1 MLNSPLN
8 VTYTIKCFLH
18 LSSLFLQTVQYIG
31 ELCRYL
37 LAQPE
42 QERDA
47 ENPVKVA
54 IGNGLRPQIWEAFKN
69 RFGIDKIVE
78 FYGSTEGV
86 TSGGNFS
93 GQVGAVGHFLPS
105 LPLPQRIHLVKL
117 DPETG
122 DYVRDSKGFLIKAGV
137 DEPGE
142 MIGEVNNKNPVTR
155 FDGYEDRAA
164 TEKKLLR
171 DVFVSGDTYYSSGD
185 MLRVDEEGY
194 WYFCDRMGDT
204 FRWKGENV
212 STTEVEGVLQSLL
225 DLSDVT
231 VYGVQ
236 IPGMEGRA
244 GMATI
249 AGDETTLDLPG
260 LYPRL
265 MEALPKYAI
274 PIFIRL
280 VSTMA
285 LTGTFKLKKVQL
297 RNEGYDMGRVSDP
310 VFFLH
315 PTTKQYVKLT
325 PELVQQLAN
334 RDLKV

>member
-1 MLNSPLN
+1 M
-8 VTYTIKCFLH
+8 
-18 LSSLFLQTVQYIG
+18 VQYIG
-31 ELCRYL
+31 EICRYL

-42 QERDA
+42 KDRDA

-69 RFGIDKIVE
+69 RFGIEKIVE

-86 TSGGNFS
+86 GSVANFGGK
-93 GQVGAVGHFLPS
+93 VGAVGHLLPS
-105 LPLPQRIHLVKL
+105 LPLPQKIYLVKL

-122 DYVRDSKGFLIKAGV
+122 DYVRNSQGFLVKADI

-142 MIGEVNNKNPVTR
+142 LIGEVNNRNLVTR
-155 FDGYEDRAA
+155 FDGYEDRVA
-164 TEKKLLR
+164 TEKKLLH

-185 MLRVDEEGY
+185 TLRMDEEGY
-194 WYFCDRMGDT
+194 LYFCDRMGDT

-212 STTEVEGVLQSLL
+212 STTEVEGLLQSLL
-225 DLSDVT
+225 DLNDVT

-244 GMATI
+244 GMAAI
-249 AGDETTLDLPG
+249 VGDEATLDLPS

-265 MEALPKYAI
+265 MEVLPKYAI

-280 VSTMA
+280 VNTIA

-297 RNEGYDMGRVSDP
+297 QNEGYDMDRISDP
-310 VFFLH
+310 MFFLH
-315 PTTKQYVKLT
+315 PTTKQYVQLT
-325 PELVQQLAN
+325 PEMVQQLAN
-334 RDLKV
+334 KDLKL